1 MKTQLSVVFFILFLS
16 ITLHSRADEET
27 DVRDLPIRERIFIG
41 GNLGL
46 QIGNINTSVVISPM
60 IGYRITNRIT
70 SGMGLTYQYY
80 RDTGWGNLKGFTSVI
95 HIYGGSLFTR
105 YHVTRHI
112 FAHAEYEA
120 LNLDSQMGWKLDPA
134 NKNRFWEQNYFA
146 GGGYRTPL
154 GPRANLN
161 LMVLYNFNSQSVV
174 YFQNPIFRIG
184 IDVRM

>member
-1 MKTQLSVVFFILFLS
+1 MKTKISAVFFILLIGTAFS
-16 ITLHSRADEET
+16 SRADEET

-60 IGYRITNRIT
+60 IGYRVTNRIT
-70 SGMGLTYQYY
+70 SGLGLTYQYY
-80 RDTGWGNLKGFTSVI
+80 RDSGWGNLAGFTSVI
-95 HIYGGSLFTR
+95 HIYGGSVFTR
-105 YHVTRHI
+105 YLFTPNI
-112 FAHAEYEA
+112 FAHIEYEA
-120 LNLDSQMGWKLDPA
+120 LNLDSQMGWKLNPA

-161 LMVLYNFNSQSVV
+161 LMVLYNFNSESVV